1 MKKSRDG
8 CGGRAA
14 EETEKRDSEMER
26 DRGPTPKQRR
36 DRLYYSRVLEISSF
50 RDTDSNDNTNHR
62 GKEKR
67 RGRVPQ
73 W

>member
-14 EETEKRDSEMER
+14 EEMER

>member
-14 EETEKRDSEMER
+14 EEMEKRDSEMER
-26 DRGPTPKQRR
+26 DRDPTPKQRR
-36 DRLYYSRVLEISSF
+36 YRLYHSRVLEISSF
-50 RDTDSNDNTNHR
+50 RDTDNNDNTNHR
-62 GKEKR
+62 GKKKR
-67 RGRVPQ
+67 RGRVPR